1 MAQPVIGASVW
12 QLPDFGAKTSEMGRS
27 YAKAQELA
35 QEKARLRKKEKS
47 SELGFTQA
55 QSQYYDNSFKL
66 DPNRRAVLDV
76 AYKQLEELGE
86 RAISGDQTAE
96 AAFKQARQ
104 DFNQALNIGV
114 IASTEGRTAYKQVK
128 DNPNA
133 YDEST
138 RANIDKMLA
147 DYTSFNYDPQVID
160 GVVTVLSSDGK
171 TRVPL
176 RESLGFS
183 VGVAEG
189 PGGNSLGVR
198 KENPFIK
205 DVDITN
211 RAMNA
216 IKLYGP
222 SAIIDTG
229 TSQSYNTK
237 MIIDK
242 ELQNLDYNLDMANDP
257 GANDRRLE
265 IATRGAYKLKG
276 SAPSKEEVDIILND
290 PMRFKAVLDDYKKQL
305 STQIQNMVPAKQV
318 SGGGGGGNGPGRLT
332 NADVNELDAF
342 FTGVPQP
349 TADASGNVIIA
360 PQNYTVKIGG
370 NDLAI
375 TDLTFDKK
383 GNLVWAK
390 ADFSGLPSTTGRPTT
405 AQLITTVQQ
414 DLKKRNI
421 YKAVGETA
429 VKAVNAKGGTPK

>member
-1 MAQPVIGASVW
+1 MAQPVIGSSVW
-12 QLPDFGAKTSEMGRS
+12 QLPDFGARTAEMGKS

-55 QSQYYDNSFKL
+55 QSNYYDNSYKL

-114 IASTEGRTAYKQVK
+114 IASTEGRTTYKQVK
-128 DNPNA
+128 DNPYA

-138 RANIDKMLA
+138 RANIDKMFA
-147 DYTSFNYDPQVID
+147 DYQGFNYDPQVVD
-160 GVVTVLSSDGK
+160 GVITVLSSDGK

-205 DVDITN
+205 DVDIDN
-211 RAMNA
+211 RAIEA
-216 IKLYGP
+216 IKMFGP
-222 SAIIDTG
+222 RALIDTG
-229 TSQSYNTK
+229 NVRSYNTK
-237 MIIDK
+237 MIIDF
-242 ELQNLDYNLDMANDP
+242 ELAHLDANLDMAKDP

-276 SAPSKEEVDIILND
+276 GPPSKEEIDIILND
-290 PMRFKAVLDDYKKQL
+290 PIRFNAVLDDYKKQL
-305 STQIQNMVPAKQV
+305 STQIKNMVPAKQV
-318 SGGGGGGNGPGRLT
+318 SGGGGGGNAPGKLT
-332 NADVNELDAF
+332 NADLNELSAF
-342 FTGVPQP
+342 FTGAL
-349 TADASGNVIIA
+349 TSADASGNV
-360 PQNYTVKIGG
+360 TVVPKRYNLKFG
-370 NDLAI
+370 NSELPI
-375 TDLTFDKK
+375 TSLTFDKN
-383 GNLVWAK
+383 GNLISAT
-390 ADFSGLPSTTGRPTT
+390 ADTEGLSSTDERLVN
-405 AQLITTVQQ
+405 ADVVVAVQQ
-414 DLKKRNI
+414 NLKQRNI

-429 VKAVNAKGGTPK
+429 VEAVNAKGGTPK

>member
-1 MAQPVIGASVW
+1 MAQPVIGSSVW
-12 QLPDFGAKTSEMGRS
+12 QLPDFGARTAEMGRS

-55 QSQYYDNSFKL
+55 QSNYYDNSYKL
-66 DPNRRAVLDV
+66 DANRRAVLDV
-76 AYKQLEELGE
+76 AYKQLEGLGE

-114 IASTEGRTAYKQVK
+114 IASTEGRTKYKEVK
-128 DNPNA
+128 DNPYA

-147 DYTSFNYDPQVID
+147 DYQGFNYDPQVVD
-160 GVVTVLSSDGK
+160 GVITVLSSDGK

-198 KENPFIK
+198 KENPFTK
-205 DVDITN
+205 DVDIN
-211 RAMNA
+211 YRATNA

-222 SAIIDTG
+222 SALIDTG
-229 TSQSYNTK
+229 NVQSYNTK

-276 SAPSKEEVDIILND
+276 GPPSKEEIDIILND
-290 PMRFKAVLDDYKKQL
+290 PIRFNAVLDDYKKQL

-318 SGGGGGGNGPGRLT
+318 SGGRGGGNSPGRLT
-332 NADVNELDAF
+332 NADLNELDAF
-342 FTGVPQP
+342 FTGAS
-349 TADASGNVIIA
+349 TSADASGNV
-360 PQNYTVKIGG
+360 TVVPRRYNLKFG
-370 NDLAI
+370 NSELPI
-375 TDLTFDKK
+375 TSLTFDKN
-383 GNLVWAK
+383 GDLISAT
-390 ADFSGLPSTTGRPTT
+390 ADTEGLPSTDAKPVNDDVVV
-405 AQLITTVQQ
+405 AVQQ
-414 DLKKRNI
+414 NLKQRNI
-421 YKAVGETA
+421 YKAVGEGA
-429 VKAVNAKGGTPK
+429 VKAVNAKGRTPK

>member
-1 MAQPVIGASVW
+1 MAQPVIGSSVW
-12 QLPDFGAKTSEMGRS
+12 QLPDFGARTAEMGKS

-55 QSQYYDNSFKL
+55 QSNYYDNSYKL

-114 IASTEGRTAYKQVK
+114 IASTEGRTTYKQVK
-128 DNPNA
+128 DNPYA

-138 RANIDKMLA
+138 RANIDKMFA
-147 DYTSFNYDPQVID
+147 DYQGFNYDPQVVD
-160 GVVTVLSSDGK
+160 GVITVLSSDGK

-205 DVDITN
+205 DVDIDN
-211 RAMNA
+211 RAIEA
-216 IKLYGP
+216 IKMFGP
-222 SAIIDTG
+222 RALIDTG
-229 TSQSYNTK
+229 NVRSYNTK
-237 MIIDK
+237 MIIDF
-242 ELQNLDYNLDMANDP
+242 ELAHLDANLDMAKDP

-276 SAPSKEEVDIILND
+276 GPPSKEEIDIILND
-290 PMRFKAVLDDYKKQL
+290 PIRFNAVLDDYKKQL
-305 STQIQNMVPAKQV
+305 STQIKNMVPAKQV
-318 SGGGGGGNGPGRLT
+318 SGGGGGGNAPGKLT
-332 NADVNELDAF
+332 NADLNELSAF
-342 FTGVPQP
+342 FTGAL
-349 TADASGNVIIA
+349 TSADASGNV
-360 PQNYTVKIGG
+360 TVVPKRYNLKFG
-370 NDLAI
+370 NSELPI
-375 TDLTFDKK
+375 TSLTFDKN
-383 GNLVWAK
+383 GNLISAT
-390 ADFSGLPSTTGRPTT
+390 ADTEGLSSTDERLVN
-405 AQLITTVQQ
+405 ADVVVAVQQ
-414 DLKKRNI
+414 NLKQRNI

>member
-12 QLPDFGAKTSEMGRS
+12 QLPDFGAKTAEMGKS
-27 YAKAQELA
+27 YVLGQERAKA
-35 QEKARLRKKEKS
+35 RKKERAQ
-47 SELGFTQA
+47 ELGFTQA
-55 QSQYYDNSFKL
+55 QSHYYDNSYKL
-66 DPNRRAVLDV
+66 DANRRAVLDV

-114 IASTEGRTAYKQVK
+114 IASTEGRTKYKEVK
-128 DNPNA
+128 DNPYA

-147 DYTSFNYDPQVID
+147 DYQGFNYDPQVVD
-160 GVVTVLSSDGK
+160 GVITVLSSDGK

-211 RAMNA
+211 RAMQA

-229 TSQSYNTK
+229 TAQSYNTK
-237 MIIDK
+237 MIIAK

-276 SAPSKEEVDIILND
+276 GPPSKEEIDIILND
-290 PMRFKAVLDDYKKQL
+290 PIRFNAVLDDYKKQL
-305 STQIQNMVPAKQV
+305 STQIKNMVPAKQV
-318 SGGGGGGNGPGRLT
+318 SGGGGGGNAPGRLT
-332 NADVNELDAF
+332 PKDLNELDAF
-342 FTGVPQP
+342 FTGAL
-349 TADASGNVIIA
+349 TSADASGNV
-360 PQNYTVKIGG
+360 TVVPKRYNLKFG
-370 NDLAI
+370 NSELPI
-375 TDLTFDKK
+375 TSLTFDKN
-383 GNLVWAK
+383 GNLISATV
-390 ADFSGLPSTTGRPTT
+390 DTEGLSSTDARPVNDEVVV
-405 AQLITTVQQ
+405 AVQQ
-414 DLKKRNI
+414 NLKQRNI
-421 YKAVGETA
+421 YKAVGKTA
-429 VKAVNAKGGTPK
+429 VEAVNAKGGTPK